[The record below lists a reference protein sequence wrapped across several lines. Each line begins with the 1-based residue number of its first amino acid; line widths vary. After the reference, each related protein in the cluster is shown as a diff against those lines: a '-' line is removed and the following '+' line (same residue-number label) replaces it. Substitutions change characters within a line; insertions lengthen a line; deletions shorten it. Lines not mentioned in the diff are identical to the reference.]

1 MNVNLTE
8 QLSQQDRDTRTQTEL
23 TSKVGTRL
31 TRPVKSTTSPWSAVK
46 RLLRI
51 G

>member
-1 MNVNLTE
+1 MTTQE
-8 QLSQQDRDTRTQTEL
+8 KLSQQDLDREVQDAL
-23 TSKVGTRL
+23 TSKVGVRL
-31 TRPVKSTTSPWSAVK
+31 TRPEKSTTSPWSSLK

>member
-1 MNVNLTE
+1 MNENE
-8 QLSQQDRDTRTQTEL
+8 KLSQQDTDSESQKEL
-23 TSKVGTRL
+23 TGKVGVRME
-31 TRPVKSTTSPWSAVK
+31 RPEKPTTSRWSSVK

>member
-1 MNVNLTE
+1 MTTQE
-8 QLSQQDRDTRTQTEL
+8 KLSQQDQDRDAQDAL
-23 TSKVGTRL
+23 TSKVGVRL
-31 TRPVKSTTSPWSAVK
+31 TTPEKSNTSPWSSLK

>member
-1 MNVNLTE
+1 MNSNMKI
-8 QLSQQDRDTRTQTEL
+8 SQQEQDNRTQTEL
-23 TSKVGTRL
+23 TSKVGVRL
-31 TRPVKSTTSPWSAVK
+31 TRPEKSTTSPWSTAK

>member
-1 MNVNLTE
+1 MNE
-8 QLSQQDRDTRTQTEL
+8 KEKLSRQDEDSESQKEL
-23 TSKVGTRL
+23 TGKVGVRL
-31 TRPVKSTTSPWSAVK
+31 TKPEKSTTSPWSSLK

>member
-1 MNVNLTE
+1 MNSNMKI
-8 QLSQQDRDTRTQTEL
+8 SQQEQDSRTQTEL
-23 TSKVGTRL
+23 TSKVGVRL
-31 TRPVKSTTSPWSAVK
+31 TRPRSSTTSPWSTVK

>member
-1 MNVNLTE
+1 MTTQE
-8 QLSQQDRDTRTQTEL
+8 KLSQQDLDREVQDAL
-23 TSKVGTRL
+23 TSKVGVRL
-31 TRPVKSTTSPWSAVK
+31 TTPEKSTTSPWSSLK

>member
-1 MNVNLTE
+1 MTTH
-8 QLSQQDRDTRTQTEL
+8 QKLSQQDEDSRAQDEL
-23 TSKVGTRL
+23 TSKVGVRL
-31 TRPVKSTTSPWSAVK
+31 TTPEKSTSSPWSSLK

>member
-1 MNVNLTE
+1 MTTHE
-8 QLSQQDRDTRTQTEL
+8 KPSQQDEDRDAQDAL
-23 TSKVGTRL
+23 TSKVGVRL
-31 TRPVKSTTSPWSAVK
+31 TTPEKSTTSPWSSLK